1 MRSIAPFLVDDY
13 VATALALEALAL
25 QRSLILATDQLDF
38 AFQKVLWDTQGCGI
52 LKGTLIHAT
61 IKKQQLSKF
70 QRLIVA
76 GERRIFENFIL
87 TKATGRF
94 RVTKHAYRMAVM
106 NITSIIPCASLSDDM
121 YLDLVDFERIHNDGT
136 LTENIL
142 IGERSISNAFEMS
155 LLQIDP
161 DLPAVLDFVG
171 NLPKDG
177 LALTVKARVPKVDKS
192 KQKAEENRRHPIQT
206 IANLLNYYEEGK
218 FRVVATIY
226 AIDIEFAWY
235 YFVCLKCNKTAYKV
249 PKVENDVVKKNKKT
263 FFSCRGCPEIHTK
276 VEPRYKLIVCVMD
289 STGQSKFVLFETD
302 ATSLTHQSSI
312 QMLDG
317 NYDEIQDPTKIPQ
330 PFLNLVGKTF
340 QFVVSVE
347 KDNIRDGSDTY
358 KVAHVFLGLDDEINN
373 VEEPSFGS
381 YDLASIVSGD
391 QETVMLADSLNNN
404 DASASDSTTPS
415 SKRKDEAFDGPDDQ
429 TSSSKK
435 VCVGSITNAIE
446 EENVGRVV
454 QNV

>member
-1 MRSIAPFLVDDY
+1 
-13 VATALALEALAL
+13 
-25 QRSLILATDQLDF
+25 
-38 AFQKVLWDTQGCGI
+38 
-52 LKGTLIHAT
+52 GTLIHAT

-142 IGERSISNAFEMS
+142 IDVIGQVVNLGEMKTHLRLDQRLSCTLWGTFAESIFDACANNGENKFICLLRFAKINSFKGERSISNAFEMS

-391 QETVMLADSLNNN
+391 Q
-404 DASASDSTTPS
+404 
-415 SKRKDEAFDGPDDQ
+415 
-429 TSSSKK
+429 
-435 VCVGSITNAIE
+435 
-446 EENVGRVV
+446 
-454 QNV
+454 